1 MNHDKKAHALCS
13 DGNADANVVVA
24 ADAANDDDD
33 CLVVIVS
40 VWVVTYLPMDSVY
53 MLATEWVWYR
63 VALFIVI

>member
-1 MNHDKKAHALCS
+1 LNHDKKAHALCS

-40 VWVVTYLPMDSVY
+40 V
-53 MLATEWVWYR
+53 
-63 VALFIVI
+63 